1 MKARAPS
8 FGRPGFATG
17 PPGSAGGAPHAC
29 GSGGR
34 AADTRGDA
42 AGHGGRHG
50 SSPYA
55 GSVDDSEVD
64 PDRPIKCCDAIHSIS
79 HYPPRCA
86 TAGERVPRMR
96 RRMREILMTGRQR
109 VDQQNR
115 IRVERTCPAACRC
128 NGRCRL
134 QAGKV
139 RRERRRQAV
148 ERGWA

>member
-1 MKARAPS
+1 MPRWLESAGAFVRSARL
-8 FGRPGFATG
+8 RD
-17 PPGSAGGAPHAC
+17 GSARFSGRAPHAC

-96 RRMREILMTGRQR
+96 RRMREILMTGR
-109 VDQQNR
+109 
-115 IRVERTCPAACRC
+115 
-128 NGRCRL
+128 
-134 QAGKV
+134 
-139 RRERRRQAV
+139 
-148 ERGWA
+148 